1 MGKIRSKGGRNGLAW
16 AGLPLSIRMRFV
28 SKPRYREW
36 VRKRGPR
43 GDGTAWLGR
52 GFRFPFACGLCQN
65 RATGGSDDFLQ
76 EDFEVV
82 EMF

>member
-1 MGKIRSKGGRNGLAW
+1 MGEEEGAKGGRNGLAW
-16 AGLPLSIRMRFV
+16 AGLGLSIRMRFV
-28 SKPRYREW
+28 SKPRY
-36 VRKRGPR
+36 
-43 GDGTAWLGR
+43 L
-52 GFRFPFACGLCQN
+52 FACGLCQN